1 MFTFTA
7 TPAHACSPAVGLDGW
22 EGWTDGAVGVPTD
35 VRLVVYASSLAPEVT
50 LVADGGAPVEVVS
63 GRGLSDLTRDRQ
75 TITPVEQLAPD
86 TVYRATVAHDDDV
99 FTATFTTGGGPAGDT
114 FAPPT
119 LRVEEVTA
127 WELGDGY
134 QCILGSPVVER
145 FISVTIELDG
155 APPVGSYVAVRS
167 PGSQGDYDAVEVA
180 DAASVAFTL
189 RQGEHEDRPDA
200 VFARHDCL
208 TPVFL
213 APSGAEVEGAPV
225 CVEPPGCGCGTM
237 PAPAPAGWVAAAAA
251 VGVGRRRGGG
261 PVTGSRRG

>member
-1 MFTFTA
+1 MFSFTA
-7 TPAHACSPAVGLDGW
+7 TPAHACTPAAELYGFEAWV
-22 EGWTDGAVGVPTD
+22 DGAVDVPTD
-35 VRLVVYASSLAPEVT
+35 VRLVVLASGVTPEITLAP
-50 LVADGGAPVEVVS
+50 AGGGAPVELVS
-63 GRGLSDLTRDRQ
+63 GSGLWDLAHDRDPF
-75 TITPVEQLAPD
+75 TPVDLLEPD
-86 TVYRATVAHDDDV
+86 TMYRATVAHDDDV
-99 FTATFTTGGGPAGDT
+99 FTATTTGGGPAGDS

-127 WELGDGY
+127 WELGDWY
-134 QCILGSPVVER
+134 QCILGSPVVGR

-155 APPVGSYVAVRS
+155 GPPVGSYVAVRS

-180 DAASVAFTL
+180 DAASVAFTV

-225 CVEPPGCGCGTM
+225 CVEPPGCGCGTT
-237 PAPAPAGWVAAAAA
+237 PARAPAGWVAAAAA
-251 VGVGRRRGGG
+251 VWCRARRPTPGRVR
-261 PVTGSRRG
+261 